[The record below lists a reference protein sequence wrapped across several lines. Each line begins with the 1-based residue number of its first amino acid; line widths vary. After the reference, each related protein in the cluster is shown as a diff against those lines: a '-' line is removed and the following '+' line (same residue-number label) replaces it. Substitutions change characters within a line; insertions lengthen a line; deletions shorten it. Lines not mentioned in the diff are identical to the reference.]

1 VLSRVES
8 DFVHRAKGIPK
19 VRIYVAGLAAVLFLI
34 GRARGESGMELFD
47 GRLSLDGQVWS
58 TAHLY
63 RYTNGGL
70 STNDATFERAVAL
83 AGLTGRISRAVSVR
97 AYFDVGGFWDG
108 PALDMYV
115 DFAWRNGFGL
125 TFGQFL
131 PPVGFDHMTAFID
144 QPLVNTSLMQTY
156 AKPNGGRDIGAM
168 GTWRNQR
175 FSVATALVNGAG
187 PNIGDNNN
195 KKDLCA
201 RFTAKPLAAVDAV
214 FALRG
219 YYGWPDWSDTAW
231 ISVAAEVH
239 VERGPLELQ
248 AEIQAHSANDGR
260 NNAGYLQVAWR
271 TGLVRPAARFDLV
284 LPRGE
289 HLEWMFT
296 GGVNVQPIADHLR
309 VMLDCSYRRD
319 YQSDWT
325 VLAFLLRLQAW
336 L

>member
-1 VLSRVES
+1 M
-8 DFVHRAKGIPK
+8 
-19 VRIYVAGLAAVLFLI
+19 RIHVAGLAAVLFLV
-34 GRARGESGMELFD
+34 GHAQDEPGMELFD

-83 AGLTGRISRAVSVR
+83 AGLTGRISRVVSMR
-97 AYFDVGGFWDG
+97 AYFDVGGYQGG

-115 DFAWRNGFGL
+115 DLAWRTGFGL

-131 PPVGFDHMTAFID
+131 PPVGFDHMTTFIH

-156 AKPNGGRDIGAM
+156 TKPNGGRDIGAM
-168 GTWRNQR
+168 GIWRNRR
-175 FSVATALVNGAG
+175 FSVAAALVNGAG

-195 KKDLCA
+195 RKDLCA

-214 FALRG
+214 FAFRG
-219 YYGWPDWSDTAW
+219 YYGWPDWSDTSW
-231 ISVAAEVH
+231 ISVAAEAH

-248 AEIQAHSANDGR
+248 AEIQNHSANDGR
-260 NNAGYLQVAWR
+260 NNAAYLQAVWS
-271 TGLVRPAARFDLV
+271 TGRVRPAARFDLV

-289 HLEWMFT
+289 HPEWMFT

-319 YQSDWT
+319 YQSNWT